1 MVNGTQKILG
11 RLIVSLQ
18 ESHNGLW
25 LLSVHIMLENGD
37 YLTFDQ
43 SDYEY
48 EDGEVTALR
57 KVIVNKMN
65 DIFMNF
71 VGACHVSLF
80 KPFLFF
86 FGQNIG

>member
-1 MVNGTQKILG
+1 
-11 RLIVSLQ
+11 
-18 ESHNGLW
+18 
-25 LLSVHIMLENGD
+25 MLENGD

-80 KPFLFF
+80 KPFFIF
-86 FGQNIG
+86 FGSKYRVIYNKLIILGILMEILHI